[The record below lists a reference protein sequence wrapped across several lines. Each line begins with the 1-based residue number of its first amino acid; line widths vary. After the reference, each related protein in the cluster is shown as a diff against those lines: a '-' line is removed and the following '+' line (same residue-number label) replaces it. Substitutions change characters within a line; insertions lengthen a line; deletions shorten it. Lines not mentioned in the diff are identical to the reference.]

1 MESLCTEWAVCDR
14 VRWLSLGSPGEIADL
29 TGRVIKITGLL
40 YHVKMPDETVLCSV
54 RRSVKDKAEFELSPV
69 VVGDIV
75 KVDVDPNPPSEGEQ
89 HAGVITEVE
98 PRKTYFSKKKTT
110 LKTEKQQLIAANIDQ
125 IIVVAS
131 VKSPAF
137 KMRLIDRFVITAMQG
152 GVEQVVVVN
161 KIDLKH
167 DIDLKK
173 IEKIYDS
180 VGIEVIPTSARQGLG
195 LDKLQEALKDKES
208 VFVGQSGAGKS
219 SLLNA
224 IQPGLKL
231 RTGDVSEKTGKGK
244 HVTTVVELFPLDF
257 GGYVV
262 DTPGLRALGLIG
274 LHKRDI
280 EQFYDEISET
290 SRKCRFSDCRH
301 KDEPDCAV
309 KAAVDRGDIYAERYE
324 SYIRIL
330 ADAE

>member
-1 MESLCTEWAVCDR
+1 MGWFVCDHLR
-14 VRWLSLGSPGEIADL
+14 EPSLGSPGEMANL

-54 RRSVKDKAEFELSPV
+54 RRSVKKKAEFELSPV

-75 KVDVDPNPPSEGEQ
+75 KIDVDRNPPSKGELRS
-89 HAGVITEVE
+89 GVITEVE

-110 LKTEKQQLIAANIDQ
+110 LKMEKVQLIAANIDQ
-125 IIVVAS
+125 MIVVAS
-131 VKSPAF
+131 VRSPAF
-137 KMRLIDRFVITAMQG
+137 KMRLIDRFMITAMQG
-152 GVEQVVVVN
+152 GVQPVVVVN

-167 DIDLKK
+167 DVDLEKV
-173 IEKIYDS
+173 EKIYDS
-180 VGIEVIPTSARQGLG
+180 VGIDVIPTSAGQRLG
-195 LDKLQEALKDKES
+195 LDKLQETLKNKES

-231 RTGDVSEKTGKGK
+231 RTGEVSEKTGKGK
-244 HVTTVVELFPLDF
+244 HVTTVVELFPLDV

-262 DTPGLRALGLIG
+262 DTPGLRALGLAG
-274 LHKRDI
+274 LDKRNIDK
-280 EQFYDEISET
+280 FYDEIFET
-290 SRKCRFSDCRH
+290 SHNCRFSDCRH
-301 KDEPDCAV
+301 KAEPDCAV
-309 KAAVDRGDIYAERYE
+309 KAAVEKGDIFRERYE

-330 ADAE
+330 AGIE

>member
-1 MESLCTEWAVCDR
+1 MASL
-14 VRWLSLGSPGEIADL
+14 I
-29 TGRVIKITGLL
+29 GRVIKIAGLL
-40 YHVKMPDETVLCSV
+40 FHVKMPDETVLCSV

-75 KVDVDPNPPSEGEQ
+75 KVDVDPNPPSEGELRT
-89 HAGVITEVE
+89 GVITKVE

-125 IIVVAS
+125 MIVVAS

-137 KMRLIDRFVITAMQG
+137 KMRLIDRFMITAMQG
-152 GVEQVVVVN
+152 GVQPVVVVN

-167 DIDLKK
+167 DIDLEKV
-173 IEKIYDS
+173 EKIYDS
-180 VGIEVIPTSARQGLG
+180 VGIDVICTSAKQR
-195 LDKLQEALKDKES
+195 LDLDRLQEALKNKES

-262 DTPGLRALGLIG
+262 DTPGLRALGLTG
-274 LHKRDI
+274 LSIRDI
-280 EQFYDEISET
+280 EQFYQEIYET
-290 SRKCRFSDCRH
+290 SHKCRFSDCRH

-309 KAAVDRGDIYAERYE
+309 KAAVENGKIYRERYE

-330 ADAE
+330 AGTE